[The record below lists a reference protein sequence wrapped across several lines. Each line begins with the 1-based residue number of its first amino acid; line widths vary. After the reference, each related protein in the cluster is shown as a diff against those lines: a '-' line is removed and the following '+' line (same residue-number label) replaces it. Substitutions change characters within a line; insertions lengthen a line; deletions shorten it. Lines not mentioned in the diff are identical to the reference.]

1 MVESTEIARDIY
13 RISLW
18 DDPCLDGISFPQSS
32 YNLFLVAAE
41 KPAIINTM
49 FRRSFPKLRAKVAEI
64 LDPTSLRYVVVPHH
78 EGDSSGA
85 VNEWLA
91 VAPAEVVLCSE
102 LCAVLSL
109 RDFADRAPV
118 VVADRQT
125 IDLGGHR
132 LRFLITPQ
140 VNQWDSL
147 MVYEETTGTLFSNDL
162 FSMPGVEKIC
172 AEDLSEECLK
182 STREVGYQP
191 DDGARLIAAL
201 DKIEPLRLS
210 SIAVMHGPTLT
221 GHFNELLRA
230 FRKHSLGLGK
240 RSDG

>member
-1 MVESTEIARDIY
+1 MIDSTEIARGIY

-18 DDPCLDGISFPQSS
+18 DDPCLAGISYPDSS
-32 YNLFLVAAE
+32 YNMFLVAAE

-49 FRRSFPKLRAKVAEI
+49 FRRSFTKLRAKVAEI
-64 LDPTSLRYVVVPHH
+64 VDPASLRYVVVPHH

-91 VAPAEVVLCSE
+91 AAPVAVALCSE

-109 RDFADRAPV
+109 RDLADRPPQ
-118 VVADRQT
+118 VVADGET
-125 IDLGGHR
+125 VDLGAHR

-147 MVYEETTGTLFSNDL
+147 MVHEETTGTLFSNDL
-162 FSMPGVEKIC
+162 FSMPGVGILC
-172 AEDLSEECLK
+172 GEDLSEECLR

-191 DDGARLIAAL
+191 EDGAKLLAAIE
-201 DKIEPLRLS
+201 KIERLRLS
-210 SIAVMHGPTLT
+210 STGVMHGPTIT
-221 GHFNELLRA
+221 GHFDELLGA
-230 FRKHSLGLGK
+230 FRKHSLALG
-240 RSDG
+240 RR

>member
-1 MVESTEIARDIY
+1 MIEATEIARGIY

-18 DDPCLDGISFPQSS
+18 DDPCLAGISYPDSS
-32 YNLFLVAAE
+32 YNMFLVAAE
-41 KPAIINTM
+41 QPAIINTM
-49 FRRSFPKLRAKVAEI
+49 FRRSFAKLRAKVAEI
-64 LDPTSLRYVVVPHH
+64 VDPASLRYVVVPHH

-91 VAPAEVVLCSE
+91 AAPAAVAVCSE

-109 RDFADRAPV
+109 RDLAEKEPLA
-118 VVADRQT
+118 VADGQT

-132 LRFLITPQ
+132 LRFLMTPQ

-162 FSMPGVEKIC
+162 FSMPGVGILC
-172 AEDLSEECLK
+172 GEDLSEECLK

-191 DDGARLIAAL
+191 EDGAKLLAAIE
-201 DKIEPLRLS
+201 KIEPLRLS
-210 SIAVMHGPTLT
+210 SIAVMHGPTIT
-221 GHFNELLRA
+221 GHFNELMRA
-230 FRKHSLGLGK
+230 FRKHSLALG
-240 RSDG
+240 RRADR

>member
-1 MVESTEIARDIY
+1 MIESTEIARGIY
-13 RISLW
+13 RISVW
-18 DDPCLDGISFPQSS
+18 DDLCLAGISFPGTS
-32 YNLFLVAAE
+32 YNMFLVAAD

-49 FRRSFPKLRAKVAEI
+49 FRRSFTRLRAKVAEI
-64 LDPTSLRYVVVPHH
+64 VNPASLRSIVVPHH

-91 VAPAEVVLCSE
+91 AAPDAVVLCSD

-109 RDFADRAPV
+109 RDFAEKEPQ
-118 VVADRQT
+118 VVADGQT
-125 IDLGGHR
+125 IDLGSHR
-132 LRFLITPQ
+132 LHFLLTPQ

-162 FSMPGVEKIC
+162 FSMPGTEISTDR
-172 AEDLSEECLK
+172 DLSSECLK

-191 DDGARLIAAL
+191 DDRPRLVAAL

-210 SIAVMHGPTLT
+210 AIAVMHGPVIT
-221 GHFNELLRA
+221 GHFKELLRA
-230 FRKHSLGLGK
+230 FRENRLAA
-240 RSDG
+240 